1 MFSGIIKEQGTI
13 VLNLGKRI
21 DIIKPSITRSGDSI
35 AVNGVCLTAVTAKKT
50 NKGVLVRFDLSEE
63 TLQKTTLGDYKTGT
77 KVNLEE
83 ALSLKDSLGGHI
95 VQGHVDGVGKVLKI
109 VPQKEGMKTIWFE
122 APKTVADFLVE
133 KGSVAIDGVSLT
145 VVNLQKTK
153 FSVAFIPFTLEWT
166 NMGQLKP
173 GNRVN
178 MEADVIGKYVLKYI
192 KK

>member
-83 ALSLKDSLGGHI
+83 A
-95 VQGHVDGVGKVLKI
+95 
-109 VPQKEGMKTIWFE
+109 
-122 APKTVADFLVE
+122 
-133 KGSVAIDGVSLT
+133 
-145 VVNLQKTK
+145 
-153 FSVAFIPFTLEWT
+153 
-166 NMGQLKP
+166 
-173 GNRVN
+173 
-178 MEADVIGKYVLKYI
+178 VIGYLSKI
-192 KK
+192 H